1 MATFT
6 EDEVKRAVMSCHE
19 GCTSGKIEFLQE
31 AFGIEANCEQ
41 TVSVT
46 VTITLD
52 TFNSEG
58 QEIEATDVSSAVE
71 SLLDCYLGGNL
82 DCENIDTR
90 VDSAHTV

>member
-6 EDEVKRAVMSCHE
+6 EDEVKRAVLSYRE

-46 VTITLD
+46 ITITLD

-58 QEIEATDVSSAVE
+58 QAIEATDVSSAVE
-71 SLLDCYLGGNL
+71 SVLDCFLGGNL
-82 DCENIDTR
+82 DCENIDAR
-90 VDSAHTV
+90 ASA